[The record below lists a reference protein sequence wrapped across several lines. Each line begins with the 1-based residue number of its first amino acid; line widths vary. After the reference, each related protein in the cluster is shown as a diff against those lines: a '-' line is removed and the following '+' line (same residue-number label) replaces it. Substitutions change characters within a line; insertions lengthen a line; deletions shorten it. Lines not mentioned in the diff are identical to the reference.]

1 MVFLSK
7 RHTTEVFAKV
17 PALFFKDHSPMEISE
32 IKYDKYAFSI
42 VRAKYTYEWNENR
55 HIHNILLPELTSDGR
70 QQKHHTP
77 ALNKIYFS
85 QQQGVNVKILI
96 KSAGEECYT
105 FPQKFN
111 IKQKKKRVR
120 NKKLLF

>member
-17 PALFFKDHSPMEISE
+17 PALFFKDHNPMEISE

-42 VRAKYTYEWNENR
+42 VQAKYTYKWNENR
-55 HIHNILLPELTSDGR
+55 HIHNILFPELTSDGR

-96 KSAGEECYT
+96 KSAREKNVT
-105 FPQKFN
+105 LSRKN
-111 IKQKKKRVR
+111 LI
-120 NKKLLF
+120 